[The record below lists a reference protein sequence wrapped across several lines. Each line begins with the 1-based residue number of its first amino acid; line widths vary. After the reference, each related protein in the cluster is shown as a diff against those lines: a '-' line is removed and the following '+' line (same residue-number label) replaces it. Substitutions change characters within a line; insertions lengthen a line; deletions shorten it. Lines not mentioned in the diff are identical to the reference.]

1 MENYKIVALDLDG
14 TLLDSEKNIAK
25 STAQYLISIQ
35 KKFPIILITGRAYK
49 NSKYYYKILNSHSY
63 LVTNNGAQIFY
74 NNSLITQSEIRNDN
88 IEKLMSLSKKYKLKY
103 VAFTEKDILFELK
116 KKDILEESILKFT
129 FIDIQS
135 KQLNKN
141 LVNEI
146 QDIKGI
152 DITNNTYKSIEIN
165 RHGVNKGT
173 ALQYIAKKLN
183 VSLKECIVI
192 GDSLNDLSMFT
203 TNAISVAMGNAKRII
218 KENSDFITL
227 DNDNKGV
234 EVALKKLLNQRF
246 Y

>member
-1 MENYKIVALDLDG
+1 MGNYKIVALDLDG
-14 TLLDSEKNIAK
+14 TLLDSEKNIPK

-165 RHGVNKGT
+165 RQGVNKGT

>member
-1 MENYKIVALDLDG
+1 MN
-14 TLLDSEKNIAK
+14 
-25 STAQYLISIQ
+25 
-35 KKFPIILITGRAYK
+35 
-49 NSKYYYKILNSHSY
+49 
-63 LVTNNGAQIFY
+63 
-74 NNSLITQSEIRNDN
+74 
-88 IEKLMSLSKKYKLKY
+88 
-103 VAFTEKDILFELK
+103 LK